1 MIMDDAELTEH
12 TVTERSQL
20 RLSNLSQREIQFLRA
35 LEEESKLTLRVGA
48 HPGELLLLTKM
59 HCGVVQAGTHRI
71 FIEPKVPTRN
81 LLYLVEA
88 TYSAPDID
96 FYGQA
101 TYARGRNF
109 LEILLHF
116 FYTRVEQLLARGL
129 YRSYVSRT
137 ENTSTI
143 RGRVYVARTI
153 REDFAT
159 PHKVVCEHDE
169 YTEDVIENQ
178 IVRYTLET
186 TRNLATSPSLRRKLG
201 CILSGLTDVTNPM
214 RLSSDVF
221 QRQVYHRLN
230 EHYRPIHELCR
241 ILLSGTAIEIPSGPV
256 GFRSFLV
263 NMEQLFQEYVFATM
277 SRSPEFTG
285 YMLVRQSPARIVWL
299 RGLGATGDITVRPD
313 IKVSDTAAALVV
325 DAKYKNPLVAHLKR
339 WIPVSSDVYQI
350 MAYCVVHQC
359 KGALVYPRTHSTE
372 ANIDEVYGVRG
383 SESAFKLKSVDLSGN
398 LGDLKAASDEIC
410 RNLHVFLEERRA
422 ITGPHATSL

>member
-1 MIMDDAELTEH
+1 MSMHDAELTEH

-20 RLSNLSQREIQFLRA
+20 RLSNLSPREIQFLRT
-35 LEEESKLTLRVGA
+35 LEDESKLSLKLGA
-48 HPGELLLLTKM
+48 RPGEVLLLTRM

-129 YRSYVSRT
+129 YRSYVPQT
-137 ENTSTI
+137 ENTSTV
-143 RGRVYVARTI
+143 RGRVSVARTI
-153 REDFAT
+153 VEDFAT

-178 IVRYTLET
+178 VVRHTLEM
-186 TRNLATSPSLRRKLG
+186 TRNLATTPSLRRKLSG
-201 CILSGLTDVTNPM
+201 ILSGFMDVTNPM
-214 RLSSDVF
+214 RLPSDVF

-230 EHYRPIHELCR
+230 EHYRPIHELCHV
-241 ILLSGTAIEIPSGPV
+241 LLSGTAIEIPSGPV

-263 NMEQLFQEYVFATM
+263 NMEQLFQEYLFATM
-277 SRSPEFTG
+277 SRSPEFAG
-285 YMLVRQSPARIVWL
+285 YRLLRQSPARIVWL

-313 IKVSDTAAALVV
+313 IKVSDTADVLVV
-325 DAKYKNPLVAHLKR
+325 DAKYKNPLVAHLNR

-359 KGALVYPRTHSTE
+359 KGALVYPRTQSAET
-372 ANIDEVYGVRG
+372 NIDEVYGVRG
-383 SESAFKLKSVDLSGN
+383 SGSAFKLKSVDLSGN
-398 LGDLKAASDEIC
+398 LVDLKAASDEVC
-410 RNLHVFLEERRA
+410 RNLHAFLEERRA
-422 ITGPHATSL
+422 ITAPDATSP